1 MVATVVHPLPR
12 RRLLAVRN
20 NQQMRELCV
29 VLREFGVPEAK
40 PRLYVFR
47 GFLHGRFCGMQV
59 AVELVG
65 KRSFEATPERGS
77 LMYGWHAGWRELLR
91 DERGVTALEY
101 GLIAAAIMAVI
112 VTTVISFGNS
122 IEVDL
127 YQNVAAKL

>member
-1 MVATVVHPLPR
+1 
-12 RRLLAVRN
+12 
-20 NQQMRELCV
+20 
-29 VLREFGVPEAK
+29 
-40 PRLYVFR
+40 
-47 GFLHGRFCGMQV
+47 
-59 AVELVG
+59 
-65 KRSFEATPERGS
+65 
-77 LMYGWHAGWRELLR
+77 MYGWHAGWRELLR